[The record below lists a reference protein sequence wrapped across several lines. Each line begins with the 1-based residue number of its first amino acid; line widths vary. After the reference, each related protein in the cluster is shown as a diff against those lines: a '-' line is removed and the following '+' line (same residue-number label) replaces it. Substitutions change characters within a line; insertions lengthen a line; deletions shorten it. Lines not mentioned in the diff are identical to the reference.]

1 MRRFFVV
8 IFFLKT
14 LIKRFNGMNSHYQI
28 SELIQKVQSSSIKF
42 IVVTGGVCSSIG
54 KGVLISSLGVLLK
67 NTGYSVALI
76 KWDPYFNV
84 DPGTM
89 SPLVHGEV
97 FVTSDGAE
105 TDLDL
110 GHYERLI
117 GLNLERDSSM
127 SSGQIYQEVLN
138 AEREG
143 LFLGKCIQLVP
154 HVVNVA
160 KKRLLEFAL
169 KHAAEFVLLEIGGTV
184 GDIEGAVFL
193 EAIRQLKMEL
203 GAQYVMHAH
212 LSLVPFLAWANE
224 VKTKPTQHSVI
235 ELKKAGLTPDCLFL
249 RADKAIDVQSI
260 EKLSTMCEV
269 KKEYIF
275 QVLTVDPLYRI
286 FCDLEIQG
294 VNEKIQEY
302 FNLFPLKKSDLSSW
316 KFFIDNIVNSKEMIT
331 IGLVAK
337 YVGSNDPYISVIE
350 AIKSAAYN
358 LNYKVK
364 IVTIEAQALE
374 KNVDNKK
381 QNSVWNELFALDGIV
396 LPGGFD
402 SRGIEGKI
410 LAAQWARENNIPCLG
425 LCLGLQAIIIEAA
438 RSLLHLEKANST
450 EVDPQ
455 TKDPVICLM
464 NEQYGVKYKGAT
476 MRLGSYLCTLTKGTK
491 AYQAYQQDTVLERHR
506 HRYEVNNAYK
516 EKLGNV
522 GVVFSGIYKD
532 LDLVEVAEIAN
543 HPFMV
548 GTQFHPEFQSTPLK
562 VHPLFRSFIESIS
575 KKRIKAL

>member
-1 MRRFFVV
+1 
-8 IFFLKT
+8 
-14 LIKRFNGMNSHYQI
+14 MNSYSQI
-28 SELIQKVQSSSIKF
+28 PELIQQVQNSSIKF

-67 NTGYSVALI
+67 NTGYTVALI

-117 GLNLERDSSM
+117 GLNLEKDSSM

-169 KHAAEFVLLEIGGTV
+169 KHNVEFVLLEIGGTV

-203 GAQYVMHAH
+203 GASHLMHAH
-212 LSLVPFLAWANE
+212 LSLVPFLEWANE
-224 VKTKPTQHSVI
+224 VKTKPTQHSVM

-249 RADKAIDVQSI
+249 RADRAIDVQSI
-260 EKLSTMCEV
+260 EKLSIMCEV

-275 QVLTVDPLYRI
+275 QVLTADPLYRI
-286 FCDLEIQG
+286 FCDLEVQG

-302 FNLFPLKKSDLSSW
+302 FNLFPLKKSDLSLW
-316 KFFIDNIVNSKEMIT
+316 QLFIDNIVNSKEMIT
-331 IGLVAK
+331 IGLIAK

-358 LNYKVK
+358 LNYQVK
-364 IVTIEAQALE
+364 IVTIEAQALYQ
-374 KNVDNKK
+374 DNENRIDSNTWKK
-381 QNSVWNELFALDGIV
+381 LTNLDGIV
-396 LPGGFD
+396 VPGGFD
-402 SRGIEGKI
+402 SRGVEGKI
-410 LAAQWARENNIPCLG
+410 LAAQWARENNIPYLG
-425 LCLGLQAIIIEAA
+425 LCLGMQVMIIEAA
-438 RSLLHLEKANST
+438 RSLLHLKKANST
-450 EVDPQ
+450 EFDS
-455 TKDPVICLM
+455 TTENPVICM
-464 NEQYGVKYKGAT
+464 MSEQHGVKHKGAT
-476 MRLGSYLCTLTKGTK
+476 MRLGSYLCTLIQNTK
-491 AYQAYQQDTVLERHR
+491 AYDAYQQEAIFERHR

-516 EKLGNV
+516 EQLEKV
-522 GVVFSGIYKD
+522 GVVFSGICEAMN
-532 LDLVEVAEIAN
+532 LIEVAEIKN

-548 GTQFHPEFQSTPLK
+548 GTQFHPEFQSTSLK
-562 VHPLFRSFIESIS
+562 VHPLFKSFVENIS
-575 KKRIKAL
+575 TKRKKAL